1 MKIQQESG
9 VTAAFVVN
17 GGWGVGSGQ
26 RKITSA
32 RQGIATS

>member
-9 VTAAFVVN
+9 VTAAFWFN
-17 GGWGVGSGQ
+17 GGWGVGNGQ
-26 RKITSA
+26 RKITRA